1 MTRRERRFL
10 VGAVALAVAAAPPAL
25 LAGGG
30 GGTPKGC
37 VRVTVPG
44 FMGAQT
50 VTSCVNRRTP
60 EVAVRKPS

>member
-25 LAGGG
+25 LASRG

-37 VRVTVPG
+37 VRVTEPG

-50 VTSCVNRRTP
+50 VTRC
-60 EVAVRKPS
+60 AKPPTAQ